1 MGTFGKFAALA
12 VFASLAAAAP
22 AHADSML
29 FNSSEIGKSISLDY
43 NGYSGSGGSSIDGL
57 TGSTTFT
64 LTGVSGND
72 YSFDYSVANTSSAPV
87 TDSRISSFAFN
98 TDPTIS
104 GAAAAGAYS
113 YTTLNSNYPNGIG
126 TVDVCFKD
134 ASTGSCAGGGS
145 GGLTIGQSGTGNFTL
160 SFSSPVSALT
170 LSDFYVRYQSI
181 SGVPGVSSASGAGTI
196 TSSTSSTTG
205 GTTTSSTSSTTGGTE
220 VPEPGMLG
228 LFGIGLIGLVV
239 SRRRQPQRRALVSA
253 A

>member
-1 MGTFGKFAALA
+1 MNALKMLTGIAAS
-12 VFASLAAAAP
+12 ASLAFAAP
-22 AHADSML
+22 AFADSITL
-29 FNSSEIGKSISLDY
+29 GSTDIGKSFSLNYD
-43 NGYSGSGGSSIDGL
+43 GFSGGTAISGL

-72 YSFDYSVANTSSAPV
+72 YTFDYAVANTSSAPV
-87 TDSRISSFAFN
+87 TGSRISSFAFN
-98 TDPTIS
+98 TDPNIS
-104 GAAAAGAYS
+104 SATSTGAFA
-113 YTTLNSNYPNGIG
+113 YTTLSSNYPNGIG

-145 GGLTIGQSGTGNFTL
+145 GGLTLGQSGTGAFTL

-181 SGVPGVSSASGAGTI
+181 AGVPGISSASGAGKI
-196 TSSTSSTTG
+196 SSTSGGSTG
-205 GTTTSSTSSTTGGTE
+205 GTP

-228 LFGIGLIGLVV
+228 LLGAGLIGLAMA
-239 SRRRQPQRRALVSA
+239 RRRTSTKRALA